1 MYLTAYQ
8 AQYFAYE
15 LTRKRSADDL
25 DKLTASL
32 QDAKVDMNPHQ
43 VEAAL
48 FAFKSPLSKGAL
60 LADEVGLGKTIEAGI
75 ILSQKWAERNRK
87 LLIIAPANLRKQWN
101 QELLDKFYLPSL
113 ILESKSFNQ
122 QKKEKKR
129 NPFDQEVIVICS
141 YQFARSKEKFLK
153 EVSWDLVVIDEAH
166 RLRNVYKPDNKIA
179 NSIKDALESSKKIL
193 LTATPL
199 QNSLMELYGLVS
211 IIDPY
216 IFGDIGSYRA
226 QFSRLTTED
235 SFNEL
240 KTRLKPVS
248 IRTLR
253 RQVLEYIRYTN
264 RIAMVEEFLPFPD
277 ETILYEQVSDYLRR
291 EHLYALPTSI
301 RPLITLILRKLLA
314 SSSFAIQGTLEKL
327 AKRLKAILELHSV
340 PATDALGM
348 GDQFEGYD
356 EYQDEWGNN
365 DESTGSSEE
374 FSQADLLAIE
384 EERASLQLMV
394 DLAQSIKDNA
404 KGLKLLTALDKGFEK
419 LEELGANRK
428 AIIFTESRRTQ
439 QYVTTILE
447 ENGYN
452 GQLVLFNG
460 SNDDQ
465 NAQMIYMQ
473 WYNRHKGTDKVT
485 GSVTADTRQALVE
498 YFRDT
503 ATIMIATE
511 AAAEGINLQFCSL
524 VVNYDLPWNPQ
535 RIEQRIGRCHRYGQ
549 MHDVVVINFL
559 NKSNAADQRVYEL
572 LDQKFK
578 LFSGVFGASDEV
590 LGAIESGV
598 DFEQR
603 IAAIYQECRQPEEIQ
618 EAFDKLQEEMA
629 DEIIDQMV
637 SSRNKLLENFDED
650 VSKKLRFNREQGM
663 LRLSLFEEWLW
674 NVTRY
679 SLHSAASFDHSPDTF
694 VLKKNPFPDLDIH
707 PGRYRLIKQQEQTRK
722 SEVQLED
729 DSSIY
734 RIGHP
739 LAQRIIQTC
748 QAMDLPPVGLV
759 FDYSGSQKKIT
770 LVENLVGS
778 SGWLRMGILTIDSYE
793 TEEHLLITG
802 FSDQGQTLDAEL
814 CKMLLSLNA
823 TEKSGITVPE
833 EICEELGQMAEQE
846 KVTIIKTSKER
857 NARFFTEEYDKL
869 DRWADDM
876 KLSLEKEIK
885 DLDAE
890 IKLRKAEAGKLFEL
904 EQKVAAQRA
913 VKELEKKRNEK
924 RKKLFEAQDEIEAK
938 KDVLLNE
945 IEARMEQKLSYKVL
959 FTLRWNIQ

>member
-1 MYLTAYQ
+1 MNITAYQ
-8 AQYFAYE
+8 AKYLAYE
-15 LTRKRSADDL
+15 LTRKRSADDI

-32 QDAKVDMNPHQ
+32 QDAKVDLNPHQ
-43 VEAAL
+43 IEASL

-101 QELLDKFYLPSL
+101 QELSDKFYLPSL

-122 QKKEKKR
+122 QKKKKKR
-129 NPFDQEVIVICS
+129 NPFEQEVIVICS

-153 EVSWDLVVIDEAH
+153 DVNWDLVVIDEAH
-166 RLRNVYKPDNKIA
+166 RLRNVYKPENKIA
-179 NSIKDALESSKKIL
+179 NSIKDALENSKKIL

-199 QNSLMELYGLVS
+199 QNSLMELFGLVS

-226 QFSRLTTED
+226 QFSRLTSED
-235 SFNEL
+235 SFDEL
-240 KTRLKPVS
+240 KARLKPVS

-264 RIAMVEEFLPFPD
+264 RIAMVEEFLPFSN
-277 ETILYEQVSDYLRR
+277 ENILYEQVSDYLQR
-291 EHLYALPTSI
+291 EYLYALPTSI

-327 AKRLKAILELHSV
+327 AKRLEAILALHTV
-340 PATDALGM
+340 PTTDALGM
-348 GDQFEGYD
+348 GDNFEGFD
-356 EYQDEWGNN
+356 EYQDEWGSN
-365 DESTGSSEE
+365 DEPPVPLVE
-374 FSQADLLAIE
+374 FSEADIIAIE
-384 EERASLQLMV
+384 EERASLQSMV

-404 KGLKLLTALDKGFEK
+404 KGFKLLTALEKGFEK
-419 LEELGANRK
+419 LEELGANKK

-549 MHDVVVINFL
+549 LHDVVVINFL

-572 LDQKFK
+572 LDQKFQ

-590 LGAIESGV
+590 LGSIESGV

-618 EAFDKLQEEMA
+618 EAFDKLQEELA
-629 DEIIDQMV
+629 DDIIDQMV
-637 SSRNKLLENFDED
+637 SSRKKLLENFDED

-663 LRLSLFEEWLW
+663 LRLSQFEGWMWEITHYALH
-674 NVTRY
+674 NV
-679 SLHSAASFDHSPDTF
+679 ASFDHSSNTF
-694 VLKKNPFPDLDIH
+694 VLINNPFPDLDIST
-707 PGRYRLIKQQEQTRK
+707 GTYRLIKQQELTRK
-722 SEVQLED
+722 SEVVLED
-729 DSSIY
+729 EANIF

-739 LAQRIIQTC
+739 LAQAIIQ
-748 QAMDLPPVGLV
+748 AYKSEDLPPAELV
-759 FDYSGSQKKIT
+759 FDYSGSHKKIT
-770 LVENLVGS
+770 LVENLMGK
-778 SGWLRMGILTIDSYE
+778 SGWLRMGVLTIESYE

-814 CKMLLSLNA
+814 GKMILSLNA
-823 TEKSGITVPE
+823 TIKSTISVPEGISEELDHMTGQEKSE
-833 EICEELGQMAEQE
+833 
-846 KVTIIKTSKER
+846 IIKTNKER

-913 VKELEKKRNEK
+913 VKELEKRRNEK
-924 RKKLFEAQDEIEAK
+924 RKKLFEAQDEIEEK
-938 KDVLLNE
+938 KDKLLNE
-945 IEARMEQKLSYKVL
+945 IEARMEQKLNYNVL
-959 FTLRWNIQ
+959 FTIRWNIH

>member
-1 MYLTAYQ
+1 MNITAYQ
-8 AQYFAYE
+8 AKYLAHE
-15 LTRKRSADDL
+15 LTRKRSADDI

-32 QDAKVDMNPHQ
+32 QDAKVDLNPHQ
-43 VEAAL
+43 IEASL

-101 QELLDKFYLPSL
+101 QELSDKFYLPSL

-122 QKKEKKR
+122 QKKKKKR
-129 NPFDQEVIVICS
+129 NPFEQEVIVICS

-153 EVSWDLVVIDEAH
+153 DVNWDLVVIDEAH
-166 RLRNVYKPDNKIA
+166 RLRNVYKPENKIA
-179 NSIKDALESSKKIL
+179 NSIKDALENSKKIL

-199 QNSLMELYGLVS
+199 QNSLMELFGLVS

-226 QFSRLTTED
+226 QFSRLTSED
-235 SFNEL
+235 SFDEL
-240 KTRLKPVS
+240 KARLKPVS

-264 RIAMVEEFLPFPD
+264 RIAMVEEFLPFPN
-277 ETILYEQVSDYLRR
+277 ENILYEQVSDYLQR

-327 AKRLKAILELHSV
+327 AKRLEAILALHTIST
-340 PATDALGM
+340 ADTLDM
-348 GDQFEGYD
+348 GDNFEGFD
-356 EYQDEWGNN
+356 EYQDEWGSN
-365 DESTGSSEE
+365 DEPQVPLVE
-374 FSQADLLAIE
+374 FSEADIIAIE
-384 EERASLQLMV
+384 EERTSLQSMV

-404 KGLKLLTALDKGFEK
+404 KGFKLLTALEKGFEK
-419 LEELGANRK
+419 LEELGANKK

-549 MHDVVVINFL
+549 LHDVVVINFL

-572 LDQKFK
+572 LDQKFQ

-590 LGAIESGV
+590 LGSIESGV

-618 EAFDKLQEEMA
+618 EAFDKLQEELA
-629 DEIIDQMV
+629 DDIIDQMV

-663 LRLSLFEEWLW
+663 LRLSQFEGWMWEITHYALH
-674 NVTRY
+674 NV
-679 SLHSAASFDHSPDTF
+679 ASFDHSSNTF
-694 VLKKNPFPDLDIH
+694 VLINNPFPDLDIST
-707 PGRYRLIKQQEQTRK
+707 GTYRLIKQQELTRK
-722 SEVQLED
+722 SEVVLED
-729 DSSIY
+729 EANIY

-739 LAQRIIQTC
+739 LAQAIIQ
-748 QAMDLPPVGLV
+748 AYKSEDLPHAELV
-759 FDYSGSQKKIT
+759 FDYSGSHKKIT
-770 LVENLVGS
+770 LVENLMGK
-778 SGWLRMGILTIDSYE
+778 SGWLRMGVLTIESYE

-814 CKMLLSLNA
+814 GKMILSLNA
-823 TEKSGITVPE
+823 TIKSTISVPEGISEELDQMTGQEKSE
-833 EICEELGQMAEQE
+833 
-846 KVTIIKTSKER
+846 IIKTNKDR
-857 NARFFTEEYDKL
+857 NTRFFTEEYDKL

-904 EQKVAAQRA
+904 EQKVTAQRA
-913 VKELEKKRNEK
+913 VKELEKRRNEK
-924 RKKLFEAQDEIEAK
+924 RKKLFEAQDEIEVK
-938 KDVLLNE
+938 KDELLNE
-945 IEARMEQKLSYKVL
+945 IEARMEQKLSFEAL
-959 FTLRWNIQ
+959 FTIRWNIQ